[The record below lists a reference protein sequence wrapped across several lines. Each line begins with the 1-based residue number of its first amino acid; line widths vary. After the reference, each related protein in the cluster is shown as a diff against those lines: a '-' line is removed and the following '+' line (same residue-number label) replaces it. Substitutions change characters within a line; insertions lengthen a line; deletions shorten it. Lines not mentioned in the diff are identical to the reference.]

1 MSVSNLAT
9 VRRLYAFLA
18 EDDFEGA
25 NKMMAADVVFN
36 ESTDLPYGGEYRGVA
51 GLNAL
56 MGKIAARAKISV
68 DKADF
73 LTESETA
80 YPVVVH
86 VAARF
91 VSNDTGT
98 AVIADIIELVYVRD
112 GRIAKINIYCK
123 NPSAIAALW
132 PQQ

>member
-1 MSVSNLAT
+1 MSESNLAT

-18 EDDFEGA
+18 EDDFEQA
-25 NKMMAADVVFN
+25 NRMMADDVVFN

-51 GLNAL
+51 GLDTL
-56 MGKIAARAKISV
+56 MGKIAERAKISV
-68 DKADF
+68 DKANF
-73 LTESETA
+73 LTEAETA
-80 YPVVVH
+80 CPVVVQ

-98 AVIADIIELVYVRD
+98 AVVADIIELVYVRD
-112 GRIAKINIYCK
+112 GRIAKIDIYCK
-123 NPSAIAALW
+123 KPSAIAALW